1 MHFSSAE
8 PRRHRVDSADRKGN
22 SFLGVM
28 QQPGS
33 PRSKAALLSRAA
45 RPFGLVFLGAVVAY
59 GCGTAPGV
67 PTALHAQ
74 ALGAV
79 NGATAI
85 AGHDRAIQERIA
97 LIVRD
102 LGLPVPPDF
111 SVFVYPSRERFR
123 EGLVRDAHISPARAA
138 ELAEFAIGVGKR
150 RVLLFNDEGTSGR
163 GREWVRL
170 VAHELTHLAQ
180 FELAE
185 GEGRG
190 EQWLAEGLAEW
201 TAFQVLEQ
209 LGLDEVARRRRIA
222 RAGVRARDLD
232 DLELETLGTPRGFTR
247 RHQRDGALPI
257 YQLSYL
263 MADYLIVRHG
273 VERVADYFRS
283 FQHSGERYQN
293 FERAFG
299 QPLDAFEAEVLADL
313 RSAAP

>member
-1 MHFSSAE
+1 MQPPEF
-8 PRRHRVDSADRKGN
+8 PRDPAAFTPRAPGALG
-22 SFLGVM
+22 FLV
-28 QQPGS
+28 
-33 PRSKAALLSRAA
+33 
-45 RPFGLVFLGAVVAY
+45 LVVLAVY

-74 ALGAV
+74 ALAAA
-79 NGATAI
+79 NGPLAI
-85 AGHDRAIQERIA
+85 TGHDRAIQERAA

-102 LGLPVPPDF
+102 LGLPVPQDF
-111 SVFVYPSRERFR
+111 SVFMYPTRERFR

-150 RVLLFNDEGTSGR
+150 RVLLFNDDGTAGR

-201 TAFQVLEQ
+201 TAFQVLER
-209 LGLDEVARRRRIA
+209 LGLDEVARRRRVA
-222 RAGVRARDLD
+222 RAGVRGRDLE
-232 DLELETLGTPRGFTR
+232 DLDLETLGTPRGFTR

-257 YQLSYL
+257 YQLSFL
-263 MADYLIVRHG
+263 MVDHLIRRHG
-273 VERVADYFRS
+273 IERVADYFRS
-283 FQHSGERYQN
+283 FQHSGQRYEN

-299 QPLDAFEAEVLADL
+299 QPLDAFEVEVLADL